1 MLYISGQSDQYA
13 KLMNDVQFF
22 VDHPGDR
29 DFYVRDV
36 LTDEMFAELK
46 HDMAKH
52 GFPGLDDLERRWVH
66 DYRNRLAITGF
77 LKDKAIG
84 SKRLVSM
91 PDRITNTINSD
102 GRIIYRPSV
111 ISGFE
116 GVMGK
121 IPVWWEK
128 WRDYTFRTDVHTLD
142 RLAPGTYKVQAVCKM
157 IETIRHSKYP
167 AITPEEEAISIPLQT
182 LALAIFDAILVRM
195 LQIIAPKTW
204 QPLKHSLCD
213 AFNKNKSQQVI
224 NILAKSYDDADVIF
238 IQEAAASFVDHAN
251 GGLAHKYMVL
261 RPYVID
267 GYRNQNS
274 MILARKD
281 KFLEGSRTD
290 LTEQVA
296 KLAGGNWTAPGDLCA
311 VAIKGVDGQ
320 RYMLASFH
328 GDTNG
333 LATVP
338 VLKALH
344 EAFTKSYPDHIVI
357 FGLDANTVRD
367 PRHRACFHPA
377 T

>member
-1 MLYISGQSDQYA
+1 
-13 KLMNDVQFF
+13 
-22 VDHPGDR
+22 
-29 DFYVRDV
+29 
-36 LTDEMFAELK
+36 
-46 HDMAKH
+46 
-52 GFPGLDDLERRWVH
+52 
-66 DYRNRLAITGF
+66 
-77 LKDKAIG
+77 
-84 SKRLVSM
+84 
-91 PDRITNTINSD
+91 
-102 GRIIYRPSV
+102 
-111 ISGFE
+111 
-116 GVMGK
+116 
-121 IPVWWEK
+121 
-128 WRDYTFRTDVHTLD
+128 
-142 RLAPGTYKVQAVCKM
+142 M

-167 AITPEEEAISIPLQT
+167 AISPEEEAISIPLQT

-357 FGLDANTVRD
+357 FGLDANTVSD
-367 PRHRACFHPA
+367 PRRRAFFYPAAHNLSPPLHEQGGRPRNHRGLFSFRARPSA
-377 T
+377 ALRMTRSAALIVPLSPYSPT